1 MRISL
6 AILAAAA
13 AANAAVLELDSFN
26 EAILNANETHAA
38 TETKK
43 WEELAKR
50 LYRRFRKI

>member
-6 AILAAAA
+6 AILAA